1 MFADTLTMGGIQ
13 LLARDDE
20 QETLEELIQQYL
32 YYAQNVRELA
42 PTTLKGKR
50 IYLRQFYQYL
60 KTNCPVELAQLT
72 NSDIDPYFIDIK
84 DRLSTHSAN
93 SSKRAVK
100 GFLKWYET
108 YKEPL
113 KVRLS
118 EIREKTPEGKMPDI
132 LTHREILA
140 VIKKTK
146 CRQDKLIISVMYETG
161 MRISEVMNMKLEHLR
176 GRTLDVIGKG
186 RKHRITFLSPKL
198 AREIRKWCQDN
209 GWQYGYVFR
218 PLMHGVAQLGYTNS
232 ETLRKRI
239 KHEFRKNIN
248 RDMHP
253 HQIRHAFALRLL
265 KGGSD
270 LRSIQKLLGHS
281 KIETTMIYLDID
293 NAYLEKQHK
302 KSFHL
307 SVYR

>member
-1 MFADTLTMGGIQ
+1 MFTDTLTLGNIQ
-13 LLARDDE
+13 LLTQENE

-50 IYLRQFYQYL
+50 IYLAQFCQYL
-60 KTNCPVELAQLT
+60 KRNHMVELDQLT
-72 NSDIDPYFIDIK
+72 NRDVDPYFIDMK
-84 DRLSTHSAN
+84 NRLSTHSAN

-100 GFLKWYET
+100 GLLRWYET
-108 YKEPL
+108 YKQPTG
-113 KVRLS
+113 VRLS
-118 EIREKTPEGKMPDI
+118 EIREKTPDAKMPDI
-132 LTHREILA
+132 LTHREILI

-146 CRQDKLIISVMYETG
+146 CRQDKLMISVMYETG
-161 MRISEVMNMKLEHLR
+161 MRISEVMDMKLEHLR
-176 GRTLDVIGKG
+176 GATLDVIGKG
-186 RKHRITFLSPKL
+186 RKHRITFLSPRL
-198 AREIRKWCQDN
+198 AREVKQWCRDN
-209 GWQYGYVFR
+209 EWSCGYVFR
-218 PLMHGVAQLGYTNS
+218 PIMHGVEQLGYTNS

-239 KHEFRKNIN
+239 KREFKLIVN

-265 KGGSD
+265 KRGSD